1 MFYIYSTPVTP
12 ARNASRLLIA
22 PLSAAAGGPLYMQI
36 VDSLK
41 REISEGRLQ
50 VGSAL
55 PSFRQLAEDLLV
67 SVITVKR
74 AYEELERD
82 GIIYRRQ
89 GLGTFVADAAAD
101 RSREVKT
108 AHASQLFRQ
117 GAREA
122 AEAGLTPKAILQLA
136 EAAIRQ
142 DANEHSTAQGAP
154 RHVRKRA

>member
-1 MFYIYSTPVTP
+1 MTP
-12 ARNASRLLIA
+12 ARTASRLLIA
-22 PLSAAAGGPLYMQI
+22 PLSAAAGGPLYLQI
-36 VDSLK
+36 VASLK
-41 REISEGRLQ
+41 REISEGRLE

-89 GLGTFVADAAAD
+89 GLGTFVSNAAAD

-108 AHASQLFRQ
+108 SHAAQLFRQ

-122 AEAGLTPKAILQLA
+122 AEAGLSQKAIVQLA
-136 EAAIRQ
+136 ELAIRQ
-142 DANEHSTAQGAP
+142 DADEHSTTHGSNPGAQ

>member
-1 MFYIYSTPVTP
+1 MTP
-12 ARNASRLLIA
+12 ARTSSRLLIA
-22 PLSAAAGGPLYMQI
+22 PLSAAAGGPLYLQI
-36 VDSLK
+36 VDGLK
-41 REISEGRLQ
+41 REISEGRLAA
-50 VGSAL
+50 GAPL
-55 PSFRQLAEDLLV
+55 PSFRRLAEELLV

-108 AHASQLFRQ
+108 ARAAALFRQ
-117 GAREA
+117 GVREA
-122 AEAGLTPKAILQLA
+122 AEAGLSQKAILQLA
-136 EAAIRQ
+136 DAAIRE
-142 DANEHSTAQGAP
+142 DADDHPVTSGAP

>member
-1 MFYIYSTPVTP
+1 MTSARP
-12 ARNASRLLIA
+12 APRLLIG
-22 PLSAAAGGPLYMQI
+22 PLSAATGGPLYLQI

-50 VGSAL
+50 AGTPL

-74 AYEELERD
+74 AYEELESD

-89 GLGTFVADAAAD
+89 GLGTFVSDVATD

-108 AHASQLFRQ
+108 AHAAALFKQ

-122 AEAGLTPKAILQLA
+122 AEAGLPYKAILQLA

-142 DANEHSTAQGAP
+142 DAEDHPVTTGAS

>member
-1 MFYIYSTPVTP
+1 
-12 ARNASRLLIA
+12 
-22 PLSAAAGGPLYMQI
+22 
-36 VDSLK
+36 
-41 REISEGRLQ
+41 
-50 VGSAL
+50 
-55 PSFRQLAEDLLV
+55 V

-108 AHASQLFRQ
+108 AHASSLFRQ

-122 AEAGLTPKAILQLA
+122 AEAGLSQKAILQLA
-136 EAAIRQ
+136 ETAIRQ
-142 DANEHSTAQGAP
+142 DADDHPATQGAP